1 MGFEFKCGTGL
12 GEFIMG
18 RVRGGSEVIVASP
31 WLSPEVAEELV
42 ELSKRARVTVITN
55 DDVMDE
61 SHKKALK
68 KLYTAALPEPLNLDP
83 PLLRVS
89 IPGLE
94 LLLALTFTLIDSSS
108 LLSRITYTPTTH

>member
-1 MGFEFKCGTGL
+1 M
-12 GEFIMG
+12 GEFLS
-18 RVRGGSEVIVASP
+18 RVRGGSEVIIVSP
-31 WLSPEVAEELV
+31 QLSPDIAKKLV
-42 ELSKRARVTVITN
+42 RLSRRARVTVITN

-94 LLLALTFTLIDSSS
+94 LLLALTFTLIDSCP
-108 LLSRITYTPTTH
+108 Y